1 MATAYRL
8 GPEGGGTR
16 LEIVGD
22 YRVSTGFN
30 WYALPAGRLLVDDAA
45 RTILRCYKRRGEAA
59 ARAA

>member
-1 MATAYRL
+1 M
-8 GPEGGGTR
+8 
-16 LEIVGD
+16 D

-45 RTILRCYKRRGEAA
+45 RTILRFYKRCSEA